1 MLILGRKQGEEIKI
15 SEDIVITILSVTEAG
30 NVRLGIT
37 APKDVTVVRSE
48 LVEDGTD
55 A

>member
-15 SEDIVITILSVTEAG
+15 SEDITITILSVTEGG

-48 LVEDGTD
+48 LVEDEKK
-55 A
+55 